1 MIAIVLSACLISDAS
16 VCREHRIPLTA
27 DVSAMQCVMTAQLQ
41 LARWS
46 EEHPHWRIVRWK
58 CRPGDQEEI

>member
-1 MIAIVLSACLISDAS
+1 MIAIVLSACLISNAS
-16 VCREHRIPLTA
+16 VCREHRIPLST
-27 DVSAMQCVMTAQLQ
+27 DVSPMQCMITAQLQ

-46 EEHPHWRIVRWK
+46 EEHPQWRIVRWK